1 MICKEKF
8 DYKKTRNHEFNMFI
22 YTYIVIFVSLLALN
36 LFQGCSNKKNKVLA
50 KVNGEEI
57 LASDFIEF
65 YNTRPR
71 IAGWSSKEGRLDH
84 EEVLNGLVE
93 KFLMAQKAKSMGLD
107 SSPYYKEQLNKI
119 EEKLLVN
126 IFVQKWFDPKVH
138 IKDEEVQ
145 KAIPEYQK
153 KEVLFARICVLN
165 ENDAWEIKRKLDQGE
180 DFSNLAR
187 TRSIGIDAEN
197 GGVGDFLSPHRGIY
211 HKSVIEVIFNLPIGE
226 VSKPQKIREGYALFK
241 PIKERPLNSDEM
253 EQVIQYQRS
262 LLSRERKNIL
272 IREFLEKAKKE
283 RNLIVF
289 HDAIKKIPSQK
300 RNHESPFFNPI
311 LLQGEGIEI
320 QWRDLKENLPKSIA
334 EDKKQIWEDPDLLNG
349 ILDTMTNKRLMVL
362 EARKAGFEKD
372 PELKKE
378 LDRFEQDILG
388 RQLMMYEIEKK
399 LAVTGEEC
407 RKYYQENLIRFF
419 EPEMV
424 RASHIL
430 LKDKEKAEEIL
441 FKLKKGE
448 EFAALAESSSEYK
461 MTSGKGGDMGYIKSG
476 ESGMGK
482 KFDQVAFSL
491 KIGEIS
497 ELVETPFGYQ
507 IITVTDRKPDRTIP
521 FEEVQDKI
529 RQELINERR
538 KILFDDYLKSLRKEA
553 KIEINKDLLYELI
566 PDLGGKGA

>member
-1 MICKEKF
+1 
-8 DYKKTRNHEFNMFI
+8 
-22 YTYIVIFVSLLALN
+22 
-36 LFQGCSNKKNKVLA
+36 
-50 KVNGEEI
+50 
-57 LASDFIEF
+57 
-65 YNTRPR
+65 
-71 IAGWSSKEGRLDH
+71 
-84 EEVLNGLVE
+84 
-93 KFLMAQKAKSMGLD
+93 MAQKAKSMGLD
-107 SSPYYKEQLNKI
+107 SSPYFKEQLNKI

-126 IFVQKWFDPKVH
+126 VFVQKWFDPKVN
-138 IKDEEVQ
+138 IKDEDVM

-153 KEVLFARICVLN
+153 KEVLFAKICVPN
-165 ENDAWEIKRKLDQGE
+165 EEEAWKIKKKLDQGE
-180 DFSNLAR
+180 DFSNIAR
-187 TRSIGIDAEN
+187 LRSICIDAEN

-226 VSKPQKIREGYALFK
+226 VSTPQKIREGYALFK

-253 EQVIQYQRS
+253 DQIINYQRS

-272 IREFLEKAKKE
+272 IKEFLEKTKKE

-289 HDAIKKIPSQK
+289 HETIKKISSQK
-300 RNHESPFFNPI
+300 GNHESPFFNPI
-311 LLQGEGIEI
+311 LVQGEGIEI
-320 QWRDLKENLPKSIA
+320 HWRDLRKNMPQSIA
-334 EDKKQIWEDPDLLNG
+334 RDKKQVWEDPDLLEA
-349 ILDTMTNKRLMVL
+349 ILETMTNKRLMVL

-399 LAVTGEEC
+399 LAVTEEEC

-448 EFAALAESSSEYK
+448 KFDSLAKSFSEYK

-497 ELVETPFGYQ
+497 KPVETPFGYQ
-507 IITVTDRKPDRTIP
+507 IITITDRNPGRTIP

-529 RQELINERR
+529 KKELTNERR
-538 KILFDDYLKSLRKEA
+538 RILFDDYLKILRKEA
-553 KIEINKDLLYELI
+553 KIEINRDLLRELI
-566 PDLGGKGA
+566 PALDGKGP